1 MSSSSL
7 RSFATS
13 LTAALFLSLG
23 TFAAP
28 AQAGS
33 VTYASP
39 YPLSPYL
46 GSSPYAFVAT
56 DFPRFDVPGVCLIS
70 VCVKLDGLVTG
81 SVSFENYDNFP
92 KTVTTTFTA
101 KIELKRPDLT
111 PLVSVQPA
119 VSTSDPVPAF
129 DGVVDYAGTSGL
141 THSGLLASVAD
152 SLCMTDAANLALFSG
167 PGTISLPCTA
177 TNLSTQSGANSWSF
191 AIKAAAVATITYTY
205 AECAVPARPATWG
218 HLKSLYR

>member
-1 MSSSSL
+1 MSSL
-7 RSFATS
+7 RPFIAS
-13 LTAALFLSLG
+13 LTAALFLSPGL
-23 TFAAP
+23 FPAD

-46 GSSPYAFVAT
+46 ASAPYAFGVTA
-56 DFPRFDVPGVCLIS
+56 FPKFDVPDVCLVS

-92 KTVTTTFTA
+92 KTVTSTFTA

-111 PLVSVQPA
+111 PLVAVQPA
-119 VSTSDPVPAF
+119 VLNSDPVTAF
-129 DGVVDYAGTSGL
+129 DGVLDYAGTSGL
-141 THSGLLASVAD
+141 THADLLASVAD
-152 SLCMTDAANLALFSG
+152 SLCLTGAADLALFSG

-191 AIKAAAVATITYTY
+191 AIKAAASALITYTY
-205 AECAVPARPATWG
+205 TDCIVPVRPASWG
-218 HLKSLYR
+218 RLKSLYR

>member
-1 MSSSSL
+1 MSSRRPL
-7 RSFATS
+7 ITSF
-13 LTAALFLSLG
+13 TAALFLSLA
-23 TFAAP
+23 TFAAT
-28 AQAGS
+28 AQAAS
-33 VTYASP
+33 VTYATP

-46 GSSPYAFVAT
+46 SSSPYAFIAA
-56 DFPRFDVPGVCLIS
+56 DFPKFDVPGMCLVS

-81 SVSFENYDNFP
+81 SVGLENYDNFP
-92 KTVTTTFTA
+92 QTLTSTFTA

-111 PLVSVQPA
+111 SLVAVQPA
-119 VSTSDPVPAF
+119 ISNSDPVPAF

-167 PGTISLPCTA
+167 PGTISLPCIA

-191 AIKAAAVATITYTY
+191 AIKAAASATITYTY
-205 AECAVPARPATWG
+205 ADCAVPARPATWG
-218 HLKSLYR
+218 YLKGLYR